1 MRENGESGSSPGVG
15 WPACQ
20 RPTRTLCYG
29 WRSSLKSGTLL
40 EFFFF
45 FQKLLIFH
53 QLNFHFKSLY
63 LNSLRSL
70 SGSSYP
76 CSGLSSGRCKP
87 VFSGRLRK
95 SRLVPPKGLPAARNR
110 RDTLVI
116 YSQDIKGSGHSECFP
131 FKLQRESRTMP
142 YRSLSWSSRK
152 ASLGIIIPRRE

>member
-1 MRENGESGSSPGVG
+1 MPKTNPNIMLWVEKQSQIRNPL
-15 WPACQ
+15 
-20 RPTRTLCYG
+20 RI
-29 WRSSLKSGTLL
+29 
-40 EFFFF
+40 FFF

-142 YRSLSWSSRK
+142 YRSLSWSRRK